1 MANTVTTQT
10 LLDGDR
16 NLVILLTGVLD
27 TSNEART
34 IKVDVST
41 YAPACTKVSIKTI
54 RHLISPGLI
63 VSLDWDAT
71 TPVRFAALTGY
82 DEIEA
87 EHFGGFQNNGG
98 AGVTGDIYLTT
109 AGWASGSLAYTII
122 LEMVKRGA
130 LT

>member
-27 TSNEART
+27 TSNEARA

-41 YAPACTKVSIKTI
+41 LVPAPLKVRVDTI

-63 VSLDWDAT
+63 VVLDWDAS

-82 DEIEA
+82 DEVEA
-87 EHFGGFQNNGG
+87 KCFGGLQNNAG

-109 AGWASGSLAYTII
+109 LGWSSGTLAYNII
-122 LEMVKRGA
+122 LEMTKVSF
-130 LT
+130 

>member
-34 IKVDVST
+34 IKVDVSS
-41 YAPACTKVSIKTI
+41 YVPACTKVSIKTI

-71 TPVRFAALTGY
+71 APVRFADLTGY

-122 LEMVKRGA
+122 LEMVKRG
-130 LT
+130 TIG